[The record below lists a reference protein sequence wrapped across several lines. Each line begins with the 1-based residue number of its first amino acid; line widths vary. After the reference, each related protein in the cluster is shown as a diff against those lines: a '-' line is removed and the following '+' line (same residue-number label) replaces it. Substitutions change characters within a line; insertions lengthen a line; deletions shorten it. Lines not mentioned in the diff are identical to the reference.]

1 MPHMRPE
8 NALNLSTLK
17 PVTLVPLSTF
27 GSMPYMADQ
36 SVESLDGQRHG
47 DPKSD

>member
-8 NALNLSTLK
+8 NALNLTTLK

-27 GSMPYMADQ
+27 RGMPYLSDQ
-36 SVESLDGQRHG
+36 SVEGLDGQRHV
-47 DPKSD
+47 DLKSD